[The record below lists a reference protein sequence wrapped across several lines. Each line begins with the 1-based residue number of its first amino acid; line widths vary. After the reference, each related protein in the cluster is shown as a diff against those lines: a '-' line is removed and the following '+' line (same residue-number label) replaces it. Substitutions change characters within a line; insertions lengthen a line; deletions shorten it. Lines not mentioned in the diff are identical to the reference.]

1 MCLQECHICGID
13 AVPFLG
19 HIIRFNSQAVALYK
33 SVLEYKTNWKITI
46 NIDAWGNE
54 LPKNCLGVK
63 GVKQEPKV
71 PVIQFS
77 PGKIG
82 KCWHHND

>member
-1 MCLQECHICGID
+1 MYLHVLDVFILTE
-13 AVPFLG
+13 FY
-19 HIIRFNSQAVALYK
+19 FNSQAVALYK

-63 GVKQEPKV
+63 SFFGTD
-71 PVIQFS
+71 F
-77 PGKIG
+77 
-82 KCWHHND
+82 N